1 MPTLFFRKACT
12 VLLNDEERTA
22 HGADRFFFDIG
33 RHDDVPADIAEK
45 PYVQAHLGTDKD
57 VRAAVPAANSP
68 TTGTGGE
75 AALAAMTAERDEAL
89 ERAEKAEASLMDAL
103 NALSAEQAAHAET
116 QKLLEDATAPKDQS
130 DISSSGEGA
139 SEPDET
145 VGDYTVRRGYQGTYK
160 VLKGEQVLAEGLS
173 KADAEAKAAEMKA
186 QG

>member
-22 HGADRFFFDIG
+22 HGTDKFVFGVG
-33 RHDDVPADIAEK
+33 RHDDVPEAIADK

-75 AALAAMTAERDEAL
+75 AALAAMTTERDEAV
-89 ERAEKAEASLMDAL
+89 ERAERAEASLMDAL

-116 QKLLEDATAPKDQS
+116 QKLLEDATAPDGQDDGTQDGTETEKAVGDLT
-130 DISSSGEGA
+130 IRHKGRGLWAVFRGESQI
-139 SEPDET
+139 SEPM
-145 VGDYTVRRGYQGTYK
+145 
-160 VLKGEQVLAEGLS
+160 A